1 MPSLVEEAVR
11 RRVFRFAAI
20 YVVGAWVVLQ
30 VADLAFPGLNVPDR
44 AIRYVW
50 LGAFLLF
57 PLVLVFA
64 WRYDVTARGVQRT
77 ISGESGTE
85 LVPLKHGDRLLLSCL
100 LIIGTGVLI
109 VLLSRIASMRLPDVP
124 TTARDIPPNAVAV
137 LPLEN
142 LTGDPRQE
150 YFVAGMH
157 DGLITFLS
165 RIDALKVI
173 SRTSTNAFRGAT
185 LTLPEI
191 AQALGAARLVGGSV
205 YRDGD
210 DVRITIQLI
219 DGATDR
225 NLWSA
230 SYERDINNVLKMQAD
245 IALAVARQIKGRL
258 TPEQESLLVGHEVD
272 PQTYELYLKGMYH
285 LYRFSQEGIER
296 GLELLTEAVDRSPG
310 DALAY
315 AGLALGYNEI
325 GHSAG
330 PKSAFPKARSAART
344 ALELD
349 PQSAEAHAAMA
360 EAMLYFDWDWTE
372 SGHEF
377 RRALELN
384 PSLPQALAHY
394 AFLEILYGREEESF
408 ALIDEARQVDPL
420 SPVWPAFAC
429 WLYMVEERF
438 EEGAMVCGEALDIA
452 PDFPVALYSLGQL
465 YSAEGR
471 FEEAVA
477 THERISEGSPWRSW
491 ALGPS
496 YAMAGRRDDALR
508 IVEVMDERALPK
520 DVLHA
525 AFVYA
530 ALGDR
535 EEAVRRLEQSYA
547 ARVDWFPWIVVPN
560 AYGGVLEGLREDPQF
575 QQIVARLDLP
585 D

>member
-1 MPSLVEEAVR
+1 M
-11 RRVFRFAAI
+11 
-20 YVVGAWVVLQ
+20 VGV
-30 VADLAFPGLNVPDR
+30 G
-44 AIRYVW
+44 I
-50 LGAFLLF
+50 
-57 PLVLVFA
+57 LVF
-64 WRYDVTARGVQRT
+64 
-77 ISGESGTE
+77 
-85 LVPLKHGDRLLLSCL
+85 
-100 LIIGTGVLI
+100 
-109 VLLSRIASMRLPDVP
+109 LLSRIAAMRLPDEVAHA
-124 TTARDIPPNAVAV
+124 TREIPPNSVAV

-157 DGLITFLS
+157 DGLITYLS
-165 RIDALKVI
+165 KVGALKVI

-191 AQALGAARLVGGSV
+191 AQELGAARLVSGSV

-219 DGATDR
+219 DGTTDK
-225 NLWSA
+225 NLWA
-230 SYERDINNVLKMQAD
+230 ESYARDINNVLKMQAD
-245 IALAVARQIKGRL
+245 MALAVARQIQGRL
-258 TPEQESLLVGHEVD
+258 TPVQESLVVGHEVE
-272 PQTYELYLKGMYH
+272 PQTYELYLKGMFH
-285 LYRFSQEGIER
+285 LYQFNQEGIER
-296 GLELLTEAVDRSPG
+296 GLELLTQAVDRSPG

-315 AGLALGYNEI
+315 AGLALGFNEI
-325 GHSAG
+325 GHAAG
-330 PKSAFPKARSAART
+330 PKSAFPKARAAART
-344 ALELD
+344 ALDLD

-360 EAMLYFDWDWTE
+360 EAILYFDWDWAE
-372 SGHEF
+372 AGREF

-394 AFLEILYGREEESF
+394 AFLEILYGRGDEAF

-420 SPVWPAFAC
+420 SPVWPAFAG
-429 WLYMVEERF
+429 WLYMVEGRF
-438 EEGAMVCGEALDIA
+438 DEGVAASDEGLDMA

-465 YSAEGR
+465 YSAQGR
-471 FEEAVA
+471 VEEAVA
-477 THERISEGSPWRSW
+477 IHERISEGSPWRSW

-520 DVLHA
+520 DLLHA

-530 ALGDR
+530 ALGDSD
-535 EEAVRRLEQSYA
+535 EAIRRLEQTFD

-560 AYGGVLEGLREDPQF
+560 AYGGVLEGLRDDPRF
-575 QQIVARLDLP
+575 QQIVARLNLP

>member
-1 MPSLVEEAVR
+1 M
-11 RRVFRFAAI
+11 
-20 YVVGAWVVLQ
+20 
-30 VADLAFPGLNVPDR
+30 
-44 AIRYVW
+44 
-50 LGAFLLF
+50 
-57 PLVLVFA
+57 
-64 WRYDVTARGVQRT
+64 
-77 ISGESGTE
+77 
-85 LVPLKHGDRLLLSCL
+85 
-100 LIIGTGVLI
+100 I
-109 VLLSRIASMRLPDVP
+109 VLLARIASMRLPDVP
-124 TTARDIPPNAVAV
+124 MTARDIPPNAVAV

-191 AQALGAARLVGGSV
+191 AQALGAARLIGGSV

-219 DGATDR
+219 DGATDK
-225 NLWSA
+225 NLWAS

-245 IALAVARQIKGRL
+245 IALAVARQIQGRL
-258 TPEQESLLVGHEVD
+258 TPEQESLVVGHEVD
-272 PQTYELYLKGMYH
+272 SQTYELYLKGMYH
-285 LYRFSQEGIER
+285 LYRFDQEGIER
-296 GLELLTEAVDRSPG
+296 GLELLTQAVDRSPG

-330 PKSAFPKARSAART
+330 PKSAFPKARAAART

-360 EAMLYFDWDWTE
+360 EAILYFDWDWTE
-372 SGHEF
+372 GGREF

-394 AFLEILYGREEESF
+394 AFLEILYGRGDESF

-429 WLYMVEERF
+429 WLYMVEARF
-438 EEGAMVCGEALDIA
+438 EEGVVVCEEALDIA

-471 FEEAVA
+471 FDEAVA
-477 THERISEGSPWRSW
+477 AHERISESSPWRNW

-496 YAMAGRRDDALR
+496 YAMAGRREDALR

-530 ALGDR
+530 ALGDKD
-535 EEAVRRLEQSYA
+535 EAVRRLKQSYA
-547 ARVDWFPWIVVPN
+547 ARVDWFPWIVVPH
-560 AYGGVLEGLREDPQF
+560 AYGGVLEGLRDDPRF
-575 QQIVARLDLP
+575 QQLVARLDLP